1 MNLQALQKL
10 PIPELIAYYER
21 EDVQVLLALK
31 KQLDDLYY
39 NDTTEFD
46 DFRYDLLRDRL
57 DVLVPPTVGAQIRE
71 GEAKVELPFWL
82 GSLNKIT
89 TEEGLEKWVNANPA
103 DEYVLSYKLDGV
115 SCLLVYD
122 GREIHLYTRGNG
134 LIGSD
139 ITHLKQYITLPR
151 LSSPIAVR
159 GELILSK
166 ANFEKYT
173 DEFKNPRNAVSG
185 LIGGKKYKPAMRDI
199 EFIAYEIV
207 EDSSRCDSFARLK
220 KLGFKVVTNF
230 TTPSLS
236 LDALQNL
243 FLKERTEY
251 AYNIDGIVVQSHRSY
266 DRNTAGNPSY
276 AFAFKML
283 FESDVHTSTVR
294 EVEWN
299 VSKWGRLKP
308 VVIIDPVKMGD
319 GVTISRATAHNAKFV
334 VDNAI
339 RPGTVVV
346 VTRSKDVI
354 PYILEV
360 RNNTKGEPSLPTVAY
375 EWDANEVNFV
385 AVEDSEESCIKRV
398 STFFAHLSI
407 KHVSDAT
414 VGKLF
419 AHGLNSLM
427 TIIRASQEELA
438 RVPGIQA
445 RGAERIYTNI
455 HSGLQ
460 NITESRLLSA
470 SSVLGYGI
478 GAKRIE
484 TLLSAVP
491 NLLKLKGKALRTA
504 ILGVEG
510 FSDILADT
518 VIANV
523 PVANEFLDAI
533 RPYCT
538 FLVVTEK
545 TDELSGVKVVFSGF
559 RDKELEAR
567 IKERGGSVVGSVSKN
582 TSVMITN
589 DVDSTSSKVEKAREL
604 GVLIMSPGAFK
615 KKYLSA

>member
-21 EDVQVLLALK
+21 EEVETLLALK

-89 TEEGLEKWVNANPA
+89 TEEALEKWVNANPS
-103 DEYVLSYKLDGV
+103 DEYLLSYKLDGV
-115 SCLLVYD
+115 SCLLEYD

-134 LIGSD
+134 LVGSD
-139 ITHLKQYITLPR
+139 ITHMREYVKLPKLKT
-151 LSSPIAVR
+151 PIFVR

-166 ANFEKYT
+166 SNFEKYT

-185 LIGGKKYKPAMRDI
+185 LLGGKRYKPAMRDI

-207 EDSSRCDSFARLK
+207 EDSSKCDSFVRLK
-220 KLGFKVVTNF
+220 NLGFKVVTNF
-230 TTPSLS
+230 TVPSLS

-251 AYNIDGIVVQSHRSY
+251 AYNIDGIVVQSYRDY
-266 DRNTAGNPSY
+266 DRNTSGNPSY

-283 FESDVHTSTVR
+283 FETDVHSSVVR

-319 GVTISRATAHNAKFV
+319 GVTISRATAHNGKFV

-360 RNNTKGEPSLPTVAY
+360 RNKTPGEPSLPTVEY
-375 EWDANEVNFV
+375 EWDATEVNLI
-385 AVEDSEESCIKRV
+385 AVEESNESCVKRV
-398 STFFAHLSI
+398 SNFFAQLSI

-419 AHGLNSLM
+419 AHGFDSLM
-427 TIIRASQEELA
+427 KIIRASQDDLCA
-438 RVPGIQA
+438 VPGIQA

-460 NITESRLLSA
+460 NITEAKLLSA

-491 NLLKLKGKALRTA
+491 NLLKFKGDKLRTA

-523 PVANEFLDAI
+523 PLANEFLDAI
-533 RPYCT
+533 RPFCT
-538 FLVVTEK
+538 FAVVLK
-545 TDELSGVKVVFSGF
+545 RSNELRGLKVVFSGF
-559 RDKELEAR
+559 RDKKLEAL
-567 IKERGGSVVGSVSKN
+567 IVERGGTVVGSVSKN
-582 TSVMITN
+582 TRVMVTN
-589 DVDSTSSKVEKAREL
+589 DVNSTSSKVEKAREL
-604 GVLIMSPGAFK
+604 GVVIMSPEEFRTEHV
-615 KKYLSA
+615 